1 MRTRLSAVFQTL
13 FFTLVLE
20 TVLTW
25 RAVQFE
31 CGKPLLFVDCYV
43 PYQRCALVSNRFKY
57 ICTFLFGR
65 QHQNEVSIVTDVSF
79 TLNVHVLWK
88 KVVPKD

>member
-1 MRTRLSAVFQTL
+1 MRTRPICCIS

-20 TVLTW
+20 TVLTR
-25 RAVQFE
+25 RAVQSE
-31 CGKPLLFVDCYV
+31 CGKPLLLVDCYV
-43 PYQRCALVSNRFKY
+43 PYQRRRALVSNRFKY

-65 QHQNEVSIVTDVSF
+65 QHQNGVCIVTDISF

>member
-1 MRTRLSAVFQTL
+1 MRTLLSAVFQTL

-31 CGKPLLFVDCYV
+31 CGKPLLLVDCYV
-43 PYQRCALVSNRFKY
+43 PYQHCALVSNRLKY
-57 ICTFLFGR
+57 ICTFFVWTPTS
-65 QHQNEVSIVTDVSF
+65 E
-79 TLNVHVLWK
+79 
-88 KVVPKD
+88 

>member
-1 MRTRLSAVFQTL
+1 MRTLLSAVFQTL

-31 CGKPLLFVDCYV
+31 CGKPLLLVDCYV
-43 PYQRCALVSNRFKY
+43 PYQHCALVSNRLKY

-65 QHQNEVSIVTDVSF
+65 QHQNEVCIVTDVSII
-79 TLNVHVLWK
+79 LNVHVLWQ
-88 KVVPKD
+88 KVVPYY